1 MLTINIQIIV
11 YTFLCNIFL
20 FSHAMPIKLTDNYLP
35 PDDPN
40 ITNLMV
46 SHSDCENQ
54 HNLRQFNLKP
64 CTEASSNIQ
73 HAKVRARV
81 VVPAKTKRVKT
92 FKRETYAE
100 KERKICFQGS
110 VKNRR
115 VDSTVWNHNTLH
127 RPITLDPLEC
137 KNFIRHL
144 NGTNNEIFNNFIY
157 NRTFTISEHHY
168 FQEKLEQY
176 QTHFTVYN
184 FNKMYTGTFTYMTAD
199 KLWLFDPKNNLF
211 HNCPA
216 HNQFEVNLLSGRLSV
231 SEVELTFDD
240 TENLMVIYRHA
251 VPYYFVDGSVNSL
264 LKLLSHLFG
273 FMTIFV

>member
-1 MLTINIQIIV
+1 M
-11 YTFLCNIFL
+11 
-20 FSHAMPIKLTDNYLP
+20 
-35 PDDPN
+35 
-40 ITNLMV
+40 
-46 SHSDCENQ
+46 
-54 HNLRQFNLKP
+54 KP

-92 FKRETYAE
+92 FKCETYAK

-127 RPITLDPLEC
+127 LPITLDPLEC

-144 NGTNNEIFNNFIY
+144 NGTNNEILNNFIY

-176 QTHFTVYN
+176 QTPFTVYN

-251 VPYYFVDGSVNSL
+251 VPY
-264 LKLLSHLFG
+264 
-273 FMTIFV
+273 